1 MPFFSASDLRVSS
14 AAKEL
19 VMPTP
24 IRAAQ
29 SAMPEKGNLV
39 LIITPF
45 ISLIQAPV
53 YKIIKKRAGRC
64 KLTETKSSDF
74 LRAKLRISCKFA
86 EFRDFFVQVKPR
98 DGLFQSPCLGKN
110 FLGEGACGG

>member
-19 VMPTP
+19 VMPAP

-45 ISLIQAPV
+45 ISLIQAPT
-53 YKIIKKRAGRC
+53 YKIIKKWARRC
-64 KLTETKSSDF
+64 KLTETKSSTFLTKIGQIAHYPQIALHPQDF
-74 LRAKLRISCKFA
+74 
-86 EFRDFFVQVKPR
+86 
-98 DGLFQSPCLGKN
+98 
-110 FLGEGACGG
+110 